1 MHAIP
6 YTDSKVRRRE
16 ICGPKE
22 TINPST
28 LFPVFLSF
36 SEALPMSEPVYQVVW
51 PLGKSATQI
60 ESLNP
65 RIDDLRGKTICELSH
80 GGFRDQEIRPI
91 VEETLAKKFPD
102 IKFVDHTVFGNIHGP
117 NEAEVLASLPE
128 NLKKNWCD
136 AVISGI
142 GS

>member
-1 MHAIP
+1 M
-6 YTDSKVRRRE
+6 K
-16 ICGPKE
+16 
-22 TINPST
+22 
-28 LFPVFLSF
+28 
-36 SEALPMSEPVYQVVW
+36 
-51 PLGKSATQI
+51 
-60 ESLNP
+60 P

-91 VEETLAKKFPD
+91 VEEILSRAYPG
-102 IKFVDHTVFGNIHGP
+102 IQFVDHTVFGNIHGH
-117 NEAEVLASLPE
+117 NEAEVLAELPD